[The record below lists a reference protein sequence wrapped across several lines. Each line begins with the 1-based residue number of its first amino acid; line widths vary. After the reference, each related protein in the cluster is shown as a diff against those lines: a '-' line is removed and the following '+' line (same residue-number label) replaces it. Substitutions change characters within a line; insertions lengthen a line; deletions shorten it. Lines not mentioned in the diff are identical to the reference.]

1 MPQNFIECDREQV
14 MLLPPSLLDW
24 VPPDHL
30 VWTVLASVEV
40 MDLSAFYG
48 VYRPDG
54 HGRPAYDPRVMVALL
69 FYACAQGVRSSRG
82 IERKCREDV
91 ALMVITAMRVPDH
104 STIADFRR
112 RHETALAGLFTDV
125 LGLCEKAGLVKVG
138 LIAIDGTKIS
148 ANASMAANRSYERIA
163 RELLDE
169 VDETD
174 RREDE
179 VYGDARGDELPE
191 QLCTAEGRRA
201 ALREA
206 KRRLDGERE
215 TGGDG
220 GEVSGAREPIVAF
233 DLDRERSVNSEK
245 GRRGWLR
252 EGRRQLDEQR
262 KQQARP
268 IARSRTERLN
278 ESKRRLEEE
287 HQVELE
293 SNAAYETYRAT
304 ARDGRGRRL
313 GHRPDPYTPPAL
325 PAGTIN
331 TSDHDSRIVRTTGQP
346 ARQGYNAQAAVNEHQ
361 IIIAAE
367 VTIDSPDFGHLEP
380 MVDAATDELEKAG
393 VNELPAVVVADPGY
407 WHKRQME
414 NVVSRGM
421 PVLIPPDSG
430 LRKDARPGWD
440 KGLYAFM
447 RRVLATDHGQAIYRR
462 RMATVE
468 PVFGQM
474 KFNRGFDRFQRRG
487 RSAARSEWRLA
498 AATHNL
504 LKLHNH

>member
-1 MPQNFIECDREQV
+1 MPQNFIACDREQE

-24 VPPDHL
+24 VPRDHL
-30 VWTVLASVEV
+30 VWTVLASVEE

-54 HGRPAYDPRVMVALL
+54 HGRPAYDPRVVALL
-69 FYACAQGVRSSRG
+69 FYACAQGVRSSRA

-91 ALMVITAMRVPDH
+91 AFMVITAMRVPDH
-104 STIADFRR
+104 STVAEFRR
-112 RHETALAGLFTDV
+112 RHETALAGLFGEV
-125 LGLCEKAGLVKVG
+125 LGLCREAGLVRVG
-138 LIAIDGTKIS
+138 VIAIDGTKIS
-148 ANASMAANRSYERIA
+148 ANASMGANRSYERIA

-169 VDETD
+169 LDETD

-191 QLCTAEGRRA
+191 QLCTHEGRRA
-201 ALREA
+201 ALQDA
-206 KRRLDGERE
+206 KRRLDAERDMA
-215 TGGDG
+215 GDG

-233 DLDRERSVNSEK
+233 DLERERSVNSEK
-245 GRRGWLR
+245 GRRGWLP
-252 EGRRQLDEQR
+252 EGRQQLDEQR

-268 IARSRTERLN
+268 IAGSRTERLN

-293 SNAAYETYRAT
+293 SIAAYETYRAT
-304 ARDGRGRRL
+304 ARDSRGRRL
-313 GHRPDPYTPPAL
+313 GHRPDPYTPPAV

-331 TSDHDSRIVRTTGQP
+331 TTDHDSRIVRTTGQP
-346 ARQGYNAQAAVNEHQ
+346 ARQGYNAQAAVNELQ

-367 VTIDSPDFGHLEP
+367 VTVDSPDFGHLEP

-393 VNELPAVVVADPGY
+393 VTELPAVVVADPGY

-430 LRKDARPGWD
+430 LRKHARPGWD

-447 RRVLATDHGQAIYRR
+447 RQVLATDRGQAIYRR

-474 KFNRGFDRFQRRG
+474 KFNRGFDRFKRRG
-487 RSAARSEWRLA
+487 RSAVRSEWRIA
-498 AATHNL
+498 AATTTC
-504 LKLHNH
+504 